1 MQLTLDLV
9 TIAAL
14 FGAMALL
21 ALTPSMSV
29 FAVTTNAAR
38 GGFVPGAFT
47 ALGIVLGDLVFIF
60 FAIFGLA
67 LLAENFGNLFFLL
80 KYAGGLYLIW
90 LGVSLWRSR
99 RKEMKE
105 VVTTASSLMNSF
117 MTGLLITISDQKAL
131 LFYLGF
137 FPAFLDLAALTA
149 LDIGLV
155 ALLSAVAVGGVKLGY
170 AYAAART
177 RLKLG
182 SRTSERSSVLAACI
196 MITIGTIMIMQ
207 GKSP

>member
-1 MQLTLDLV
+1 MEFTLDLFI
-9 TIAAL
+9 IAAL

-29 FAVTTNAAR
+29 FAVTANAAS

-67 LLAENFGNLFFLL
+67 LLAENFGELLFLL

-90 LGVSLWRSR
+90 LGISLWRSR
-99 RKEMKE
+99 KKKMKQ
-105 VVTTASSLMNSF
+105 VATTRLSLMNCF
-117 MTGLLITISDQKAL
+117 MTGFLITISDQKAL

-137 FPAFLDLAALTA
+137 FPAFLDLAALTVF
-149 LDIGLV
+149 DIGLV
-155 ALLSAVAVGGVKLGY
+155 ALLSTLAVGGVKLGY
-170 AYAAART
+170 AYAAAWT
-177 RLKLG
+177 RLILE
-182 SRTSERSSVLAACI
+182 SRTGERLSVLAACI

-207 GKSP
+207 GK

>member
-1 MQLTLDLV
+1 MEFTLDLV

-29 FAVTTNAAR
+29 FAVTANATS

-47 ALGIVLGDLVFIF
+47 TLGIVMGDLVFIF

-67 LLAENFGNLFFLL
+67 LLAENFGDLFFLL

-99 RKEMKE
+99 RKEMKWAP
-105 VVTTASSLMNSF
+105 TMRPSLMNFF
-117 MTGLLITISDQKAL
+117 MTGFLITISDQKAL

-137 FPAFLDLAALTA
+137 FPAFLDLAALTPF
-149 LDIGLV
+149 DIGFV
-155 ALLSAVAVGGVKLGY
+155 ALLSTVVVGGVKLGY
-170 AYAAART
+170 VYAAART
-177 RLKLG
+177 RLMLE
-182 SRTSERSSVLAACI
+182 SRIGERSSVLAACI
-196 MITIGTIMIMQ
+196 MITTGTVMIVQ
-207 GKSP
+207 GK